1 MSNNTNKLLLLVGL
15 SALAIYL
22 WSKPG
27 QEKVQEIMSNMR
39 RGERLNNPGNIRKSS
54 TAWQGLAPEQPD
66 SAFASFVSPF
76 YGLRAMA
83 KVLLTYYQKY
93 GLNTVRE
100 IVSRYAPSSENDT
113 GAYVATVSRLSGFS
127 PDGTLTLSNPTT
139 LYKIVRAMIQ
149 VEQGRV
155 IYADSAIKE
164 AVNAVV

>member
-1 MSNNTNKLLLLVGL
+1 MNKKLALSVLVV
-15 SALAIYL
+15 LAVYL
-22 WSKPG
+22 WSNKG
-27 QEKVQEIMSNMR
+27 QQMVAKVYENLR

-93 GLNTVRE
+93 GLNTVRG
-100 IVSRYAPSSENDT
+100 IISRYAPSSENDT
-113 GAYVATVSRLSGFS
+113 GAYVSTVSRLSGFS
-127 PDGTLTLSNPTT
+127 PDGILTLTNPST
-139 LYKIVRAMIQ
+139 LYKIMRAMIQ